1 MSRIADVLAAL
12 RAERQDLLNEVSRI
26 DRAIAALE
34 DAAGPG
40 LIAAAA
46 AAANYPADAYGRR
59 PGPYSMLRVAEAA
72 AIYLAEAGVPKTSTE
87 IAAALR
93 AGGVRTTS
101 TPRTFT
107 DTVQKMLRKSG
118 AEFGIRHTSDYKRW
132 FVQR

>member
-34 DAAGPG
+34 DAAGSGP
-40 LIAAAA
+40 IAAAA
-46 AAANYPADAYGRR
+46 KQYPADAYGRR
-59 PGPYSMLRVAEAA
+59 PGPYSMLNVCEAA
-72 AIYLAEAGVPKTSTE
+72 AIYLAEAGVPKTTSE

-93 AGGVRTTS
+93 AGGIRTTS
-101 TPRTFT
+101 LKFT
-107 DTVQKMLRKSG
+107 DVVRKALRKFASDH
-118 AEFGIRHTSDYKRW
+118 GIRHTANYKRW